1 MHAIRSALLVSLA
14 IGISHSAP
22 AEQLLPIAR
31 QDTSKQ
37 PHDTL
42 PPLHLDPSKKL
53 RIVIDIGHFL
63 PNPDSATEKG
73 RGATSAR
80 GVNEFYFNRPAA
92 LALAQALRDTLG
104 CEVLVDNEDGKE
116 HDLRHRTSLAHEQSA
131 DLFFSVHHDAVQA
144 SQLTPWIWEGKPE
157 SYCDA
162 VHGFSLFVSDSCGN
176 YPQALALARRI
187 GASLRK
193 GGRSPN
199 IYHSRKIPGEER
211 QLLDSLNGV
220 YLDRLAVLVSAR
232 MPAIL
237 IECGMLVNRDEEL
250 QLDSNAYRAG
260 TGALVASALRRWLAE
275 GAPEDTTMH

>member
-1 MHAIRSALLVSLA
+1 MYAIRSVLFVSLA
-14 IGISHSAP
+14 LGISYSAP
-22 AEQLLPIAR
+22 AEQFQLIAR
-31 QDTSKQ
+31 QDTLKQ
-37 PHDTL
+37 LHDTL
-42 PPLHLDPSKKL
+42 PQQRLSPSKKL

-63 PNPDSATEKG
+63 PNPDSVTEKG

-80 GVNEFYFNRPAA
+80 GINEFHFNRPAA

-104 CEVLVDNEDGKE
+104 CEVIVDNEDGKE
-116 HDLRHRTSLAHEQSA
+116 HDLRHRTSLAREQGA
-131 DLFFSVHHDAVQA
+131 DLFLSVHHDAVQA

-157 SYCDA
+157 NYCDA
-162 VHGFSLFVSDSCGN
+162 VHGFSLFVNDSCGN

-187 GASLRK
+187 GASLRE

-199 IYHSRKIPGEER
+199 IYHSRKIPGEGR

-220 YLDRLAVLVSAR
+220 YSDRLAVLVSAR

-250 QLDSNAYRAG
+250 LLSSDAYRAR
-260 TGALVASALRRWLAE
+260 TGALVASALHRWLAE
-275 GAPEDTTMH
+275 GAPEDTTSP

>member
-1 MHAIRSALLVSLA
+1 MNAIRSALLVTLA

-22 AEQLLPIAR
+22 TGQLLPLAK
-31 QDTSKQ
+31 QDTSRQ
-37 PHDTL
+37 PHDTI
-42 PPLHLDPSKKL
+42 PPPRLDPSKKL

-63 PNPDSATEKG
+63 PNPDSVTEKG

-80 GVNEFYFNRPAA
+80 GINEFHFNRPAA

-104 CEVLVDNEDGKE
+104 CEVIVNNEDGKE
-116 HDLRHRTSLAHEQSA
+116 HDLRHRTSLAHEQGA
-131 DLFFSVHHDAVQA
+131 DLFISVHHDAVQA
-144 SQLTPWIWEGKPE
+144 SQLTPWTWEGKSE

-187 GASLRK
+187 GASLRE

-220 YLDRLAVLVSAR
+220 YSDRLAVLVSAR

-250 QLDSNAYRAG
+250 RLNSDAYRAR
-260 TGALVASALRRWLAE
+260 TGALVASALRKWLAE
-275 GAPEDTTMH
+275 GAPGDFTTR